1 MDFAPLSRS
10 SIVTPHWK
18 RYAHAIGSVLA
29 LLGVGFVIRQLIHY
43 GSSVDL
49 SAIPVGEWVALAAL
63 VVLGVGM
70 NASLG
75 IAWRVALRDS
85 EVYVRLPWA
94 IGTYSLT
101 HVARYVPGNVFHYAG
116 RQVVGVAAGLPG
128 RALVRAA
135 VVEVILVSISGAL
148 ISLFA
153 VPLVLPELQGATW
166 QLLVLV
172 VIGAVGTLLYRLR
185 GRDVAKAFGL
195 YMSYLT
201 ASAVTFLLVV
211 AVHAPQDTPAAYEGV
226 AICAAYVVA
235 WLVGML
241 TPGAPAGLGVR
252 ELVVLFL
259 LGKVMDTP
267 TLLFAVLATRAIAII
282 ADTIAWLMGLALRH
296 YHQRVRA

>member
-1 MDFAPLSRS
+1 MDCTALPRS
-10 SIVTPHWK
+10 VVVTPRWK
-18 RYAHAIGSVLA
+18 RYAHGAGSVLA
-29 LLGVGFVIRQLIHY
+29 LIGVAFVIRQLLQY

-49 SAIPVGEWVALAAL
+49 TILPAGEWVMLAAM

-75 IAWRVALRDS
+75 IAWRVALRDNGVHVS
-85 EVYVRLPWA
+85 LPWA
-94 IGTYSLT
+94 VGTYALT

-128 RALVRAA
+128 RALIRAA
-135 VVEVILVSISGAL
+135 VIEVILVSISGAL

-153 VPLVLPELQGATW
+153 VPLVLPELQGW
-166 QLLVLV
+166 IWRILVIVL
-172 VIGAVGTLLYRLR
+172 IGAVAALLYRLR

-195 YMSYLT
+195 YLFYLT
-201 ASAVTFLLVV
+201 LSALTFLVVV
-211 AVHAPQDTPAAYEGV
+211 AVHVPHHTSPGYGWTAVCG
-226 AICAAYVVA
+226 AYVAA
-235 WLVGML
+235 WLVGMV

-259 LGKVMDTP
+259 LGKSMDAP

-282 ADTIAWLMGLALRH
+282 ADTIAWLMGLALRR
-296 YHQRVRA
+296 YHQELHA